1 MSFLEELVNKGF
13 INESQIV
20 EVKNLATEKYEGRI
34 EDALYQMGVTEDQ
47 IVIAKGA
54 YYNIPTKKVN
64 IKELSFNILKYIPED
79 SARHYNFAPFGLK
92 EGVLEVGIT
101 DPENI
106 QGIDALQFISNKLG
120 IPFKIFLISKKDYE
134 EVLNNYKGISV
145 QVEEALDQF
154 GDDEKIDIKS
164 SKTDTNKDL
173 GKDLGKELVDD
184 SLSKE
189 LKDVKQLDESKL
201 VEDAPIIKIVAVILR
216 NAIEGGASDIHI
228 EHIGTKVKVRYRV
241 DGNLHTTIMLPVN
254 VHSGVVAR
262 IKILAKLHL
271 DEKRKPQ
278 DGSFSTN
285 IDGRK
290 IDFRVSTM
298 PGYYGEKV
306 AMRILDSEKGV
317 KTLEQL
323 GLSKT
328 NIDLVREA
336 IAKPYGLIL
345 ITGPTGSGKSTTLYS
360 LMNELDKEKSNIV
373 TLEDP
378 VEYHMPDVNQSQ
390 VLPEIGYTFASGL
403 RSILRQ
409 DPDIIIVGEI
419 RDKETAQLA
428 IQAALTGHLVLS
440 TLHTNNSIGAIPRL
454 VDMGVDPYLIAPTLI
469 LSVAQRLARL
479 TCPSSRKLVPMDP
492 SIKKQI
498 EDQMKDLPEEY
509 KKDIKVKTE
518 MYDTVPS
525 SECPSGTRGRIAVF
539 EMFKI
544 DKELQNII
552 LKNPVYSEIYKET
565 RSKGMLMMREDA
577 MKKAVDGIIPF
588 TEVYN
593 FSNDNE

>member
-1 MSFLEELVNKGF
+1 MSFLEELEKQGS
-13 INESQIV
+13 ITESQIDDI
-20 EVKNLATEKYEGRI
+20 KNLADKKFEGDIEGALTE
-34 EDALYQMGVTEDQ
+34 MGIADDKVLE
-47 IVIAKGA
+47 AKGV
-54 YYNIPTKKVN
+54 YYNIPTRKVN
-64 IKELSFNILKYIPED
+64 VKEISFNILKYIPED
-79 SARHYNFAPFGLK
+79 SARHYNFAPFALRD
-92 EGVLEVGIT
+92 GVLEIGIIN
-101 DPENI
+101 PENI
-106 QGIDALQFISNKLG
+106 QSIDALQFISSKLG

-134 EVLNNYKGISV
+134 EVLSNYKGVSV
-145 QVEEALDQF
+145 QVEEALDQYS
-154 GDDEKIDIKS
+154 DINEVSAVKE
-164 SKTDTNKDL
+164 
-173 GKDLGKELVDD
+173 GKASGLAPSMVEDSLNKEL
-184 SLSKE
+184 SSAKKE
-189 LKDVKQLDESKL
+189 DPGKL

-216 NAIEGGASDIHI
+216 NAIEGNASDIHI
-228 EHIGTKVKVRYRV
+228 EHTGDKVKVRYRV

-278 DGSFSTN
+278 DGSFSTE

-317 KTLEQL
+317 KPLDQL
-323 GLSKT
+323 GLSKI
-328 NIDLVREA
+328 NIALVKEA

-360 LMNELDKEKSNIV
+360 IMNELDKEKSNIV

-469 LSVAQRLARL
+469 LSVAQRLARM
-479 TCPSSRKLVPMDP
+479 TCESSRQLVPMEP
-492 SIKKQI
+492 SIKKQLD
-498 EDQMKDLPEEY
+498 DQLQDLPEEF
-509 KKDIKVKTE
+509 KKDIEIKTE
-518 MYDTVPS
+518 MYNTVPS

-539 EMFKI
+539 EMFKV
-544 DKELQNII
+544 DKDIQSVI
-552 LKNPVYSEIYKET
+552 LKDPVYDAIYKET
-565 RSKGMLMMREDA
+565 RKKGMLMMREDA
-577 MKKAVDGIIPF
+577 MLKAINGVIPF
-588 TEVYN
+588 ADVYN
-593 FSNDNE
+593 FTNENE